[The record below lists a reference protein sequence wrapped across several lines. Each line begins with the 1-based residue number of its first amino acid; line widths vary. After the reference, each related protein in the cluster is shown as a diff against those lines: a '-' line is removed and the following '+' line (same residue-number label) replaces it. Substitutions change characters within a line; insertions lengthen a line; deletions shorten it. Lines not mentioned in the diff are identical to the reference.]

1 MRMRTIDS
9 TAEATT
15 TRARWR
21 DPATWGGILALGG
34 GLFHTVVAGFMRR
47 EVWERIFD
55 EGFFNTV
62 TLDPT
67 PDRLPMAE
75 AFWLSPGSFGVP
87 LLLLGGLVLRHTRR
101 GERVPAWLGSGVVV
115 WAVLLGLLGGF
126 DAGTIALLLVGSLF
140 LAGARRGRGIM
151 NA

>member
-1 MRMRTIDS
+1 MTTTDT
-9 TAEATT
+9 TAEATI

-34 GLFHTVVAGFMRR
+34 GLFHTVVAGFMRQD
-47 EVWERIFD
+47 VWARIFD

-101 GERVPAWLGSGVVV
+101 GERVPAWLGSGVLA

-151 NA
+151 NE